1 MVSSLVEMKRRDFL
15 QRSSFALAALAGLPA
30 LGAETNTAA
39 GFPRAV
45 FTKGLEALPFDEL
58 GEKLAAIGVRL
69 IEAPIRANGHLK
81 PQEVADKLPAFVEAL
96 RKHQIEVQIMTTD
109 INKVDK
115 PGQAEATLR
124 AAVTLGIKRYRLAH
138 LHYTRDQPLP
148 RQLENLRAQLKDL
161 AALNAQLGIQGHYQ
175 NHRGSDYVG
184 APIWDMVGLLEEI
197 DPAHLGL
204 AFDFAHAT
212 VEGTNTWELNFRRA
226 APHVVAVYFKDY
238 KIANRTSSAAPLG
251 EGALDPKAA
260 ALVRELLAPTTPI
273 SLHVEHTDK
282 DPAKV
287 LAGIAKDLA
296 TLNGWFA

>member
-1 MVSSLVEMKRRDFL
+1 MKRRDFL
-15 QRSSFALAALAGLPA
+15 QRSSFALASLAGLPA
-30 LGAETNTAA
+30 FGEETSAA
-39 GFPRAV
+39 TGFPRGV

-69 IEAPIRANGHLK
+69 IEAPIRPDGHIK

-96 RKHQIEVQIMTTD
+96 RKHQIEVQIMTTG
-109 INKVDK
+109 ISKVDK
-115 PGQAEATLR
+115 SGQTEATLR
-124 AAVTLGIKRYRLAH
+124 AAVALGIKRYRLAH
-138 LHYTRDQPLP
+138 LHYAKDQPLP

-161 AALNAQLGIQGHYQ
+161 ANLNAQLGIQGQYQ
-175 NHRGSDYVG
+175 NHRGSNYVG
-184 APIWDMVGLLEEI
+184 APIWDIVGLLDEI

-238 KIANRTSSAAPLG
+238 KIANRTSSAVPLG
-251 EGALDPKAA
+251 EGAVDSKAA

-273 SLHVEHTDK
+273 SLHVEYTDNTT
-282 DPAKV
+282 AKL
-287 LAGIAKDLA
+287 LAGMAKDLA